1 MTDGNPIAGL
11 KDTQTDITRKASVV
25 VRALELALAGH
36 EPRDIAQT
44 PGAGGNHTTAVLVAH
59 GYPST
64 KAMAANI
71 RALKPLGDLPVTFDN
86 PITAKEPAMTER
98 EIAGK
103 IERLLIDAERHD
115 SPKIVKKAERIRT
128 LIDELE
134 TAIEADKAD
143 AERRA
148 KIAKLEAELAALKPP
163 RKQRTRSNR
172 LTKGVYPCDGC
183 DRVLDTPQ
191 GLSAHRR
198 RAHEGWNPQTG
209 QAAS

>member
-1 MTDGNPIAGL
+1 MSDGNPIAGL
-11 KDTQTDITRKASVV
+11 KDTQADITRKASVV

-71 RALKPLGDLPVTFDN
+71 RALKPLGDLPVTFDT
-86 PITAKEPAMTER
+86 PTTKGPAMTTPEPLSIEALLR
-98 EIAGK
+98 LGETHDQPRIA
-103 IERLLIDAERHD
+103 
-115 SPKIVKKAERIRT
+115 KKAERIRA
-128 LIDELE
+128 LIDDLE

-148 KIAKLEAELAALKPP
+148 KITKLEAELAALKPP